1 MNRKGIILAGGKG
14 SRLYPATISVCKQL
28 LPVYDKPLIYYPLS
42 TLMSAGIREILI
54 ICSPRD
60 IIAFK
65 NLLGNGSQ
73 WGIDI
78 SYAEQ
83 PAPEGLAQVFIIGE
97 KFIGDSPSCLILGD
111 NIFYGNELN
120 EILNIASQ
128 KIDGATIMG
137 YQVQDPS
144 VYGVIEFGTEEK
156 IKNIEEKPKNPKSNI
171 AVTGLYFYDNT
182 ACSRAKGLKPSKRN
196 ELEITDLNNS
206 YLNDNKLN
214 LIKLKRGCA
223 WLDTGTHENLLEA
236 SQFIQTIEKR
246 QGIKIACLEEI
257 ALNKKWI
264 EIDKLEEL
272 ILTHKNSSYG
282 KYLSKLIKIHV

>member
-1 MNRKGIILAGGKG
+1 MKILRG
-14 SRLYPATISVCKQL
+14 
-28 LPVYDKPLIYYPLS
+28 
-42 TLMSAGIREILI
+42 
-54 ICSPRD
+54 
-60 IIAFK
+60 F
-65 NLLGNGSQ
+65 LLGNGSQ

-83 PAPEGLAQVFIIGE
+83 PAPEGLAQAFIIGE